1 MSEGKIRGKIL
12 VDLWAAG
19 NPLTLQIISEKTGL
33 PPSSA
38 MGYLLGLIK
47 AEYVCVPEKHQ
58 YAITVLGKQA
68 LGLPKT
74 DKALADRI
82 LTPVTVDKAFH
93 FYNEV
98 DQPLG
103 VYAESLQD
111 FVDKLQTVDIQ
122 SIEFHMKSKDFECW
136 INSTLCDVELSKKV
150 ALLRTINL
158 SGEDLRAKLYQT
170 VKSRYDE
177 LVNLQA

>member
-19 NPLTLQIISEKTGL
+19 NPLTLQIISDKAGL
-33 PPSSA
+33 SPSST

-58 YAITVLGKQA
+58 YAITILGKQA

-74 DKALADRI
+74 DKELAEKI
-82 LTPVTVDKAFH
+82 LCPVTMENAFH
-93 FYNEV
+93 FYNGI

-103 VYAESLQD
+103 VSANSLQD
-111 FVDKLQTVDIQ
+111 FLEKIQTVDVQ
-122 SIEFHMKSKDFECW
+122 SVEFHLNSKDFECW
-136 INSTLCDVELSKKV
+136 INSSLCDVELSKKV
-150 ALLRTINL
+150 ALLRAANL
-158 SGEDLRAKLYQT
+158 SGEDLRNKLYQI
-170 VKSRYDE
+170 VKSRYEE
-177 LVNLQA
+177 LANLEQ